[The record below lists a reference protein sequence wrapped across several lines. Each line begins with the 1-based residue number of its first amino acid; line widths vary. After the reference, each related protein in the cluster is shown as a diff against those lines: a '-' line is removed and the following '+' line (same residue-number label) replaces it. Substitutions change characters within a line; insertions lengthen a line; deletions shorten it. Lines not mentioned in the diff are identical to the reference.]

1 MKIVMETNELS
12 VSYRH
17 YESAT
22 RSIKMNLLMSHKTQK
37 KEKLALRDV
46 TLKVSQGE
54 IVGIIG
60 KNGAGKSTLAKALV
74 GSVKPFAGWV
84 RTEGVVTAMIE
95 LGAGINMDMSPRENV
110 KLHSAIYGIP
120 LRNADQRAVD
130 ICEWAGLGSNIDD
143 PVRTFSSG
151 MTARFAFSLSTDLD
165 PDILILD
172 EVLSVGDQEFQE
184 KSLDRTKAL
193 MKSGTAVLF
202 VSHDL
207 NSVRNFCSKVVWLES
222 GKIKMI
228 GKPNDVI
235 LAYQSN

>member
-1 MKIVMETNELS
+1 MEVNGLA

-22 RSIKMNLLMSHKTQK
+22 RSIKMNLLMSHRSQK
-37 KEKLALRDV
+37 KEKFALRDIS
-46 TLKVSQGE
+46 LAVSQGE
-54 IVGIIG
+54 TVGIIG
-60 KNGAGKSTLAKALV
+60 KNGAGKSTLAKAFV
-74 GSVKPFAGWV
+74 GSVKPVSGWV

-120 LRNADQRAVD
+120 LRYVDQRAAD
-130 ICEWAGLGSNIDD
+130 ICEWAGLSANIDD
-143 PVRTFSSG
+143 PIRTFSSG
-151 MTARFAFSLSTDLD
+151 MTARFAFSLSTDLK

-207 NSVRNFCSKVVWLES
+207 NSVRNFCTKVVWLEA
-222 GKIKMI
+222 GKIRMV
-228 GKPNDVI
+228 GSPDDVI
-235 LAYQSN
+235 PVYQSS